1 MRGFVF
7 PDWTNEMAKINDIRG
22 SQTDKGAIVLYQ
34 APDGKAALD
43 VRLEDETLWL
53 NLNQMAGLFE
63 RDKSVISRHLGNIF
77 KSGELEKNSVVAF
90 FATTAADRK
99 TYNVEHFNLDAII
112 SVGYRVNSK
121 RGTQFRIW
129 ATNVLREHLVRGFT
143 LNEKRLQE
151 QTQKLEDLRRTV
163 GLLEQTLSHQAIGL
177 DEARGLLQ
185 VITDYAYALTTLD
198 RFDHG
203 TLAIEQVTRPAPYT
217 MTYEAAMEIVKAMRP
232 GFGGLFGLEKD
243 HGFKSAIG
251 TIYQTFGGEEL
262 YPSIEEKAA
271 NLLYFVVKNHAFSD
285 GNKRIAA
292 ALFIAFLAGNRAIY
306 RKDGAKRIA
315 DNALVAITLMIAES
329 DPADKETM
337 VKLIVNLINNRN

>member
-1 MRGFVF
+1 
-7 PDWTNEMAKINDIRG
+7 MAKGNEKTPSIN
-22 SQTDKGAIVLYQ
+22 KGEIILYQ
-34 APDGKAALD
+34 SPDGKAALD
-43 VRLEDETLWL
+43 VRLEGETLWL
-53 NLNQMAGLFE
+53 SLNQIAGLFE
-63 RDKSVISRHLGNIF
+63 RDKSVISRHLSNVY
-77 KSGELEKNSVVAF
+77 KTAELNRGATVAF
-90 FATTAADRK
+90 FATVQNEGGRQ
-99 TYNVEHFNLDAII
+99 VERRIEYFNLDAII

-151 QTQKLEDLRRTV
+151 QEQKLADLRRTV
-163 GLLEQTLSHQAIGL
+163 GLLEKTLAHQAIGL
-177 DEARGLLQ
+177 DEAKGLLN

-203 TLAIEQVTRPAPYT
+203 TLAIEEVTRPAPFI
-217 MTYEAAMEIVKAMRP
+217 MTYDAAMEIVKAMQP

-243 HGFKSAIG
+243 QGFKSALG
-251 TIYQTFGGEEL
+251 AVYQTFGGEEL
-262 YPSIEEKAA
+262 YASIEEKAA

-292 ALFIAFLAGNRAIY
+292 ALFITFLAGNKALY
-306 RKDGAKRIA
+306 HKDGTKRIA

-329 DPADKETM
+329 KPADKETM
-337 VKLIVNLINNRN
+337 VKLIVNLINSRN

>member
-1 MRGFVF
+1 MDV
-7 PDWTNEMAKINDIRG
+7 
-22 SQTDKGAIVLYQ
+22 VLYNTDEGRVQ
-34 APDGKAALD
+34 LEVHLENETVWLTQEQMAELFGRERSVITKHVRNAFKEGELEEDSVRAKFAHTAADGKAYQVQSYNLD
-43 VRLEDETLWL
+43 V
-53 NLNQMAGLFE
+53 
-63 RDKSVISRHLGNIF
+63 
-77 KSGELEKNSVVAF
+77 
-90 FATTAADRK
+90 
-99 TYNVEHFNLDAII
+99 II
-112 SVGYRVNSK
+112 SVGYRVKSK
-121 RGTQFRIW
+121 RGTQFRQW
-129 ATNVLREHLVRGFT
+129 ATRVLREHLVRGFT

-151 QTQKLEDLRRTV
+151 QTQKLEELRRTV

-177 DEARGLLQ
+177 DEAEGLLQ

-203 TLAIEQVTRPAPYT
+203 TLAIEQVTRPALYT
-217 MTYEAAMEIVKAMRP
+217 MTYEAAMEIVKAMQP

-243 HGFKSAIG
+243 QGFKSAIG
-251 TIYQTFGGEEL
+251 AVYQTFGGEEL

-271 NLLYFVVKNHAFSD
+271 NLLYFVVKDHAFSD

-329 DPADKETM
+329 DPAGKENM

>member
-1 MRGFVF
+1 MVAKKIEKTLF
-7 PDWTNEMAKINDIRG
+7 PD
-22 SQTDKGAIVLYQ
+22 KGEIILYRS
-34 APDGKAALD
+34 PDGQAALD
-43 VRLEDETLWL
+43 VRLDGETLWL
-53 NLNQMAGLFE
+53 NLNQLAGLFE
-63 RDKSVISRHLGNIF
+63 RDKSVISRHLGNVF
-77 KSGELEKNSVVAF
+77 KSGELKRKSVVAF
-90 FATTAADRK
+90 FATTAADGK
-99 TYNVEHFNLDAII
+99 TYSVEYFNLDAII

-143 LNEKRLQE
+143 LNEKRLREQE
-151 QTQKLEDLRRTV
+151 QKLSDLHRAV
-163 GLLEQTLSHQAIGL
+163 GLLEKTLAHQAIGL
-177 DEARGLLQ
+177 DEAKGLLQ

-203 TLAIEQVTRPAPYT
+203 TLAIEAVRRPAPYIL
-217 MTYEAAMEIVKAMRP
+217 TYEAAMEIVAAMQP

-243 HGFKSAIG
+243 QGFKSALG
-251 TIYQTFGGEEL
+251 AVYQTFGGEEL

-292 ALFIAFLAGNRAIY
+292 ALFIAFLAGNKVLY
-306 RKDGAKRIA
+306 RQDGSKRIA

-329 DPADKETM
+329 NPADKVTM
-337 VKLIVNLINNRN
+337 VKLIVNLINSRN